1 MKLLE
6 QEISLF
12 DAEKYNLDN
21 GETFELRATVDGK
34 LIKSKERVQHHGE
47 VFTPKWM
54 VLKMLAEPAIQKKNQ
69 RSTCN
74 FSRTKCWRRSFF
86 KRNSSSKVELC

>member
-1 MKLLE
+1 MLE

-12 DAEKYNLDN
+12 DAKKYDLNREEN
-21 GETFELRATVDGK
+21 FELVTTEDGK
-34 LIKSKERVQHHGE
+34 LIKTKERVQHHGE

-54 VLKMLAEPAIQKKNQ
+54 VLKMLAEPAIQKNQ

-86 KRNSSSKVELC
+86 KGNTSSEVKLCR